1 MRDKNKY
8 QYQYKTLLALSI
20 SFSSQI
26 VSNNLTISQALAQT
40 AAKPELPRAVQVQAR
55 KTSSISHAYEA
66 QAKQALRALDTG
78 DYLTAINLW
87 TKLNSDYPNKAEPYY
102 QRAVVRRQIGDLRGA
117 LEDLDHALAIS
128 PNLAGA
134 LVQRA
139 AVRHRLNDLKGAQL
153 DIERACELTPN
164 NYQALAVRGS
174 VKYALGDF
182 QGALADYNQASAI
195 NPDMGKRVNKYVTP
209 QVGQSI
215 SSSQQ
220 ALESQFAANMSNIQV
235 DKQST
240 DKANFYS
247 ANSTTGNTKPGA
259 PQVQASWQVNK
270 RSPKREAE
278 SGTNLNSN
286 TANSNSSNLN
296 SANTAKT
303 QTQSE
308 SSRYEEIPTYSP
320 SQLAHLNNQAAQA
333 INNKQFSLAVEILEK
348 IIKASPDYEH
358 GRENLVIAHNNWGL
372 SQAARNPKEAMKQFR
387 AALYIDPTQPASR
400 RNLNALIKENEEDP
414 ESAELRMRLSDELK
428 EKDDLEGAYVEI
440 TEALRLRN
448 TREGRSKL
456 AAVIGQMERMEAGEA
471 TASAT
476 ARGSKAKADQLAGAA
491 QPAKTRPV
499 KKAPKPY
506 VQEVLP
512 SPSAGPVE
520 ETPVAATAE
529 SPAMQPQIIVSPQ
542 IIISPQAPV
551 TAPDTIAVGEHPRN
565 PEPNNANEISTTADQ
580 AQLNAQA
587 QPETQAQPHVKAF
600 DQESML
606 SRLSTAPEEVLIVA
620 RQFATEGNFMDAEEL
635 LVKLIEHIRA
645 KQLEMQNIAVL
656 ESALE
661 TLTNIYQKQHK
672 PDKEEVYLR
681 ALVKL
686 QERSHHPDDAQFGK
700 TLAEYATVLKLNG
713 KAEEAAKQ
721 ETRATAIL
729 GRISRG
735 SE

>member
-1 MRDKNKY
+1 MKNHCRKSF
-8 QYQYKTLLALSI
+8 TALSLLL
-20 SFSSQI
+20 FAGQVSSL
-26 VSNNLTISQALAQT
+26 NCPTKAQS
-40 AAKPELPRAVQVQAR
+40 ANKPELPRAVQVQAR

-66 QAKQALRALDTG
+66 QAKQALRAHDTG
-78 DYLTAINLW
+78 DYVTAINLW
-87 TKLNSDYPNKAEPYY
+87 TKLNADYPNKSEPYH

-220 ALESQFAANMSNIQV
+220 ALESQFASNIKDLQV

-247 ANSTTGNTKPGA
+247 ANTSTSGNTKPGA
-259 PQVQASWQVNK
+259 PQVQASFQVNK
-270 RSPKREAE
+270 RSHKRESEAIA
-278 SGTNLNSN
+278 G
-286 TANSNSSNLN
+286 A
-296 SANTAKT
+296 SAPKAA
-303 QTQSE
+303 SE
-308 SSRYEEIPTYSP
+308 PSRYQEIPTYSP

-333 INNKQFSLAVEILEK
+333 INNKQFALAVEILEK

-358 GRENLVIAHNNWGL
+358 GRDNLVIAHNNWGL

-387 AALYIDPTQPASR
+387 AALYIDPAQPASR

-414 ESAELRMRLSDELK
+414 DSAELRMRLSDELK
-428 EKDDLEGAYVEI
+428 ERDDLEGAYVEI

-448 TREGRSKL
+448 TREGRGKL
-456 AAVIGQMERMEAGEA
+456 AAVIAQLERQEGGESNHA
-471 TASAT
+471 SRQKAEQVASAT
-476 ARGSKAKADQLAGAA
+476 EAPRQR
-491 QPAKTRPV
+491 QT
-499 KKAPKPY
+499 KKSPPRY

-520 ETPVAATAE
+520 DASTPNTQVAANTQINI
-529 SPAMQPQIIVSPQ
+529 SPQINTSPQ
-542 IIISPQAPV
+542 IILSPQAPV
-551 TAPDTIAVGEHPRN
+551 TAPDTIAVGEHPRTDDIN
-565 PEPNNANEISTTADQ
+565 SQANSQKESQ
-580 AQLNAQA
+580 E
-587 QPETQAQPHVKAF
+587 ETQPQPHVKAF

-606 SRLSTAPEEVLIVA
+606 SRLNNAPEEVLIVA
-620 RQFATEGNFMDAEEL
+620 KQFATEGNFMDAEEL
-635 LVKLIEHIRA
+635 LVKLIDHLKPKLAEA
-645 KQLEMQNIAVL
+645 QSAALL

-661 TLTNIYQKQHK
+661 TLTSIYQKQNK

-681 ALVKL
+681 ALVRL
-686 QERSHHPDDAQFGK
+686 QERSHHPDDPHFGR
-700 TLAEYATVLKLNG
+700 TLVEYAHVLKANG

-729 GRISRG
+729 GRLSRG
-735 SE
+735 AE

>member
-1 MRDKNKY
+1 MNDHNPKSLAALSLL
-8 QYQYKTLLALSI
+8 LLAG
-20 SFSSQI
+20 
-26 VSNNLTISQALAQT
+26 QT
-40 AAKPELPRAVQVQAR
+40 ACINYPVSAQPTNKPELPRAVQVQAR

-66 QAKQALRALDTG
+66 QAKQALRAHDTG
-78 DYLTAINLW
+78 DYVTAINLW
-87 TKLNSDYPNKAEPYY
+87 TKLNADYPNKSEPYY

-220 ALESQFAANMSNIQV
+220 ALESQFASNIKDLQV
-235 DKQST
+235 DKQSS

-247 ANSTTGNTKPGA
+247 ANTSTTGNTKPGA
-259 PQVQASWQVNK
+259 PQVQASFQVNK
-270 RSPKREAE
+270 RSHKSEAAPIATISKAQVE
-278 SGTNLNSN
+278 P
-286 TANSNSSNLN
+286 A
-296 SANTAKT
+296 
-303 QTQSE
+303 
-308 SSRYEEIPTYSP
+308 RYQEIPTYSP
-320 SQLAHLNNQAAQA
+320 AQLAHLNNQAAQA
-333 INNKQFSLAVEILEK
+333 INNKQFALAVEILEK

-358 GRENLVIAHNNWGL
+358 GRDNLVIAHNNWGL

-387 AALYIDPTQPASR
+387 AALYIDPAQPASR

-448 TREGRSKL
+448 TREGRGKL
-456 AAVIGQMERMEAGEA
+456 ASVIAQLERQEGAESNFNHSQRQKAEQVASTTEAP
-471 TASAT
+471 
-476 ARGSKAKADQLAGAA
+476 RPR
-491 QPAKTRPV
+491 QP
-499 KKAPKPY
+499 KKSPPRY

-512 SPSAGPVE
+512 SPSAGPVDDV
-520 ETPVAATAE
+520 PPVNPQVAANAPTTQTTA
-529 SPAMQPQIIVSPQ
+529 SQQIIL
-542 IIISPQAPV
+542 SPQAPV
-551 TAPDTIAVGEHPRN
+551 TAPDTIAVGEHPRS
-565 PEPNNANEISTTADQ
+565 EDTNNSTNIQTNSQ
-580 AQLNAQA
+580 VEAQA
-587 QPETQAQPHVKAF
+587 ETQTQPHVKAF

-606 SRLSTAPEEVLIVA
+606 SRLNSAPEEVLIVA
-620 RQFATEGNFMDAEEL
+620 KQFATEGNFMDAEEL
-635 LVKLIEHIRA
+635 LVKLVDHLKPKLSQSQSTA
-645 KQLEMQNIAVL
+645 LL

-661 TLTNIYQKQHK
+661 ALSTIYQKQNK

-681 ALVKL
+681 ALVRL
-686 QERSHHPDDAQFGK
+686 QERSHHPDDPQFGR
-700 TLAEYATVLKLNG
+700 TLVEYAHVLKANG
-713 KAEEAAKQ
+713 KPEEAAKQ

-729 GRISRG
+729 GRLSRG
-735 SE
+735 NE